1 MSRSLGNFTRRKLAY
16 LPLCAL
22 LHAVPVFAETYTYKV
37 DFGTASSPVAEG
49 YQAAEAGTLKATPE
63 LDISATDEKG
73 QHPIDIQFHCDVGGY
88 SLGKED
94 RPLTTDG
101 IYTFGSNGKDPMNI
115 GFTISG
121 LPPKGKVTF
130 YAVRAWNGPGRAA
143 FLSLGNGSMVDI
155 AGTPDDD
162 GDPKSLSEFVTV
174 CDRSVVPDNGKMDGI
189 FSNSDGQTTRAE
201 GQWGAMVLVVE
212 TP

>member
-1 MSRSLGNFTRRKLAY
+1 MSWGLGILTWRKLAC

-22 LHAVPVFAETYTYKV
+22 LYAQSAVAETYTYQV

-49 YQAAEAGTLKATPE
+49 YQAAEAGTLKATPD
-63 LDISATDEKG
+63 LDISATDGKG
-73 QHPIDIQFHCDVGGY
+73 LHPIEIQFHGVVGGY

-101 IYTFGSNGKDPMNI
+101 VYTFGSTGKDPMNI
-115 GFTISG
+115 PFTISG
-121 LPPKGKVTF
+121 LPPNAKVSF

-143 FLSLGNGSMVDI
+143 FLSLGNDSMVDI
-155 AGTPDDD
+155 AGPPDDD
-162 GDPKSLSEFVTV
+162 CDPKSISEFIAV
-174 CDRSVVPDNGKMDGI
+174 CERSVVGPTGKMEGI
-189 FSNSDGQTTRAE
+189 FSNSDGNLTRPE